1 MWVWNV
7 TIEDTGLYLFHAML
21 GNWNSTD
28 FDPMIYKNDEP
39 VILLYIFL
47 LLANVVMLNLFIAV
61 LSDIYSTF
69 KYDSK
74 VH

>member
-1 MWVWNV
+1 
-7 TIEDTGLYLFHAML
+7 
-21 GNWNSTD
+21 
-28 FDPMIYKNDEP
+28 

-69 KYDSK
+69 KYESK
-74 VH
+74 IH